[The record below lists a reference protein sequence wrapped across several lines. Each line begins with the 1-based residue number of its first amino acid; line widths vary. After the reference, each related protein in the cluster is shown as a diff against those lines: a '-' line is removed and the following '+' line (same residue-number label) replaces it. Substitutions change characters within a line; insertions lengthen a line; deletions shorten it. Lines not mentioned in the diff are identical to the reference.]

1 MTNSYIALDL
11 ETTGLEARLD
21 KITEIAALRV
31 VDGRVE
37 ERFVTLVNPGRQ
49 LGERIT
55 VLTGITDDMVKD
67 APAIEDM
74 IGGCGSGSAVI
85 CLYWDIIYCLITLS

>member
-1 MTNSYIALDL
+1 M
-11 ETTGLEARLD
+11 
-21 KITEIAALRV
+21 

-55 VLTGITDDMVKD
+55 ALTGITDDMVKD
-67 APAIEDM
+67 APVIEDI
-74 IGGCGSGSAVI
+74 IGDARCV
-85 CLYWDIIYCLITLS
+85 

>member
-1 MTNSYIALDL
+1 M
-11 ETTGLEARLD
+11 
-21 KITEIAALRV
+21 

-55 VLTGITDDMVKD
+55 ALTGITDDMVKD
-67 APAIEDM
+67 VYKRQSLLRVP
-74 IGGCGSGSAVI
+74 
-85 CLYWDIIYCLITLS
+85 